1 MRLLGPRRRTRG
13 PAAGSG
19 AALGGGEINLSDCP
33 KNGAFNGK
41 MRGKSCGK
49 MRDTESEPRN
59 MEVSAGINR
68 GAAGLLDLNLPLKL
82 Y

>member
-13 PAAGSG
+13 AAGSG

-33 KNGAFNGK
+33 KHGAFHGK
-41 MRGKSCGK
+41 RRGKSCGNIGH
-49 MRDTESEPRN
+49 MGSEPRN

>member
-1 MRLLGPRRRTRG
+1 MW
-13 PAAGSG
+13 
-19 AALGGGEINLSDCP
+19 
-33 KNGAFNGK
+33 
-41 MRGKSCGK
+41 GKSCGK

-68 GAAGLLDLNLPLKL
+68 GAAGLLDFNLPLKL

>member
-33 KNGAFNGK
+33 KNGVFRK
-41 MRGKSCGK
+41 MWGKSCGK

-68 GAAGLLDLNLPLKL
+68 GAAGLLDFNLPLKL